1 MNFYKNY
8 KLYFLF
14 IFLLYGNLIVSE
26 DSPKINTDEYNN
38 LWSIGIEL
46 KDIYT
51 GYSVYQIMI
60 SLLELNESAFENG
73 NINFLK
79 KGFTLNLPDEN
90 DLEKLEALSS
100 IREVARQNLAANVGP
115 IDFSVLTDVLVL
127 SEPTFVL
134 SQEDEDTSLILD
146 EIDIDIASSEESL
159 NDKNRK
165 TLITYSIEGD
175 SNLDSSEKI
184 IVVNLSGSSD
194 KDMTNLSKVEE
205 FSSIPDEIDLADN
218 EESLFSFDEADEL
231 LDEIEVTAELDQNVE
246 EFSSIPDE
254 IDLADNEESLFSFDE
269 ADELLDEIEVTAELD
284 QNNDQVKLIDI
295 PKFEIVSDDLTTIE
309 KNFEKTPFRDFLRT
323 EFYLILGFILF
334 LVFLWVF
341 RTSPAI
347 KETKTLKNDEELKS
361 DLDEEFG
368 EIGDPIEAR
377 INLAIT
383 YIEMNQI
390 DKANDLLSQ
399 VLESEATESQK
410 EKARNL
416 IKDI

>member
-1 MNFYKNY
+1 M
-8 KLYFLF
+8 
-14 IFLLYGNLIVSE
+14 
-26 DSPKINTDEYNN
+26 
-38 LWSIGIEL
+38 
-46 KDIYT
+46 
-51 GYSVYQIMI
+51 
-60 SLLELNESAFENG
+60 
-73 NINFLK
+73 
-79 KGFTLNLPDEN
+79 
-90 DLEKLEALSS
+90 
-100 IREVARQNLAANVGP
+100 
-115 IDFSVLTDVLVL
+115 LTDVLVL

-231 LDEIEVTAELDQNVE
+231 LDEIEVTAELDQN
-246 EFSSIPDE
+246 
-254 IDLADNEESLFSFDE
+254 
-269 ADELLDEIEVTAELD
+269 
-284 QNNDQVKLIDI
+284 NDQVKLIDI

-341 RTSPAI
+341 RTSPAK

>member
-26 DSPKINTDEYNN
+26 DDPKINTDEYNN

-51 GYSVYQIMI
+51 EYSVYQIMI
-60 SLLELNESAFENG
+60 SLLELNELAFENG

-146 EIDIDIASSEESL
+146 EIDIDIASTEESL

-165 TLITYSIEGD
+165 TLITYSIESD

-194 KDMTNLSKVEE
+194 KDVTNLSKVEE
-205 FSSIPDEIDLADN
+205 LSSIPDEIDLADN
-218 EESLFSFDEADEL
+218 EESLFSFNEADEL
-231 LDEIEVTAELDQNVE
+231 LGEIEVAT
-246 EFSSIPDE
+246 
-254 IDLADNEESLFSFDE
+254 
-269 ADELLDEIEVTAELD
+269 ELD

-323 EFYLILGFILF
+323 EFYLLFGFILF

-341 RTSPAI
+341 RTRPTK

>member
-8 KLYFLF
+8 KLYLLF
-14 IFLLYGNLIVSE
+14 IFLLHGNLIFSE

-60 SLLELNESAFENG
+60 SLLELNELAFENG

-231 LDEIEVTAELDQNVE
+231 LDEIEVTAELDQN
-246 EFSSIPDE
+246 
-254 IDLADNEESLFSFDE
+254 
-269 ADELLDEIEVTAELD
+269 
-284 QNNDQVKLIDI
+284 NDQVKLIDI

-341 RTSPAI
+341 RTSPAK

>member
-8 KLYFLF
+8 KLYLLF

-51 GYSVYQIMI
+51 EYSVYQIMI
-60 SLLELNESAFENG
+60 SLLELNELAFENG

-146 EIDIDIASSEESL
+146 EIDIDIAGSEESL

-231 LDEIEVTAELDQNVE
+231 SDEIEVT
-246 EFSSIPDE
+246 
-254 IDLADNEESLFSFDE
+254 
-269 ADELLDEIEVTAELD
+269 TELD

-323 EFYLILGFILF
+323 EFYLIFGFILF

-341 RTSPAI
+341 RTSLAK

-377 INLAIT
+377 INLAVT

>member
-38 LWSIGIEL
+38 LWSIGLEL

-60 SLLELNESAFENG
+60 SLLELNELAFENG

-231 LDEIEVTAELDQNVE
+231 LDEIEVTAELDQN
-246 EFSSIPDE
+246 
-254 IDLADNEESLFSFDE
+254 
-269 ADELLDEIEVTAELD
+269 
-284 QNNDQVKLIDI
+284 NDQVKLIDI

-341 RTSPAI
+341 RTSPAK

>member
-8 KLYFLF
+8 KLHLLFL
-14 IFLLYGNLIVSE
+14 FLLYGNLTVSE
-26 DSPKINTDEYNN
+26 DNPKINTDEYNN

-51 GYSVYQIMI
+51 EYSVYQIMI
-60 SLLELNESAFENG
+60 SLLELNELAFENG

-79 KGFTLNLPDEN
+79 KEFTLNLPEKN

-127 SEPTFVL
+127 SEPTFVF
-134 SQEDEDTSLILD
+134 SQEDENTSLILD
-146 EIDIDIASSEESL
+146 EIDIDIASTEESL
-159 NDKNRK
+159 IDKNRK
-165 TLITYSIEGD
+165 TLITYSIEND

-184 IVVNLSGSSD
+184 KVVNLSGSTD
-194 KDMTNLSKVEE
+194 KDVTNLSKVEE
-205 FSSIPDEIDLADN
+205 LSSIPDEIDLADN
-218 EESLFSFDEADEL
+218 GDSLFSFNEADEL
-231 LDEIEVTAELDQNVE
+231 LDEIKVAT
-246 EFSSIPDE
+246 
-254 IDLADNEESLFSFDE
+254 
-269 ADELLDEIEVTAELD
+269 ELD

-323 EFYLILGFILF
+323 EFYLLFGLVLF

-341 RTSPAI
+341 RTRPAK

-368 EIGDPIEAR
+368 EIGNPIEAR

-399 VLESEATESQK
+399 VLESEATKSQK

>member
-8 KLYFLF
+8 KLYLFFL
-14 IFLLYGNLIVSE
+14 FLLYGNLIVSE
-26 DSPKINTDEYNN
+26 DDPKINTDEYNN

-51 GYSVYQIMI
+51 EYSVYQIMI
-60 SLLELNESAFENG
+60 SLLELNELAFENG

-79 KGFTLNLPDEN
+79 KGFTLNLPKKN

-134 SQEDEDTSLILD
+134 SKEDEDTSLILD
-146 EIDIDIASSEESL
+146 EIDIDIASTEESL

-165 TLITYSIEGD
+165 TLITYSIESD

-194 KDMTNLSKVEE
+194 KDVTNLSKVEE
-205 FSSIPDEIDLADN
+205 LSSIPDEIDLADN
-218 EESLFSFDEADEL
+218 EESLFSFNEADEL
-231 LDEIEVTAELDQNVE
+231 LGEIEVAT
-246 EFSSIPDE
+246 
-254 IDLADNEESLFSFDE
+254 
-269 ADELLDEIEVTAELD
+269 ELD

-309 KNFEKTPFRDFLRT
+309 KNFEKPPFRDFLRT
-323 EFYLILGFILF
+323 EFYLLFGFILF

-341 RTSPAI
+341 RTRPTK

>member
-1 MNFYKNY
+1 MNFYRNY
-8 KLYFLF
+8 KLYLLA
-14 IFLLYGNLIVSE
+14 IFLLYGSLITSE
-26 DSPKINTDEYNN
+26 DNREINTDEYNN

-46 KDIYT
+46 KNIYT
-51 GYSVYQIMI
+51 DYSVYQIMI
-60 SLLELNESAFENG
+60 SLLELNELVFENG

-79 KGFTLNLPDEN
+79 KGFTLNLPEEN

-146 EIDIDIASSEESL
+146 EIDIDIASSEKSL

-194 KDMTNLSKVEE
+194 KDVTNLSKVEE

-218 EESLFSFDEADEL
+218 EESLFSFNEADEL
-231 LDEIEVTAELDQNVE
+231 LGEIEVAT
-246 EFSSIPDE
+246 
-254 IDLADNEESLFSFDE
+254 
-269 ADELLDEIEVTAELD
+269 ELD

-334 LVFLWVF
+334 LVCLWVF
-341 RTSPAI
+341 RTSPAK

>member
-8 KLYFLF
+8 KLYLLFL
-14 IFLLYGNLIVSE
+14 FLLYGNLTVSE
-26 DSPKINTDEYNN
+26 DNPKINTDEYNN

-51 GYSVYQIMI
+51 EYSVYQIMI
-60 SLLELNESAFENG
+60 SLLELNELAFENG

-79 KGFTLNLPDEN
+79 KGFTLNLPEKN

-134 SQEDEDTSLILD
+134 SKEDEDTSLILD
-146 EIDIDIASSEESL
+146 EIDIDIASTEESL
-159 NDKNRK
+159 IDKNRK
-165 TLITYSIEGD
+165 TLITYSIEND

-184 IVVNLSGSSD
+184 IVVNLSGSTD
-194 KDMTNLSKVEE
+194 KDVTNLSKVEE
-205 FSSIPDEIDLADN
+205 LSSIPDEIDLADN
-218 EESLFSFDEADEL
+218 GESLFSFNEADEL
-231 LDEIEVTAELDQNVE
+231 LDEIKVAT
-246 EFSSIPDE
+246 
-254 IDLADNEESLFSFDE
+254 
-269 ADELLDEIEVTAELD
+269 ELD

-323 EFYLILGFILF
+323 EFYLLFGLVLF

-341 RTSPAI
+341 RTRPAK

-368 EIGDPIEAR
+368 EIGNPIEAR

>member
-51 GYSVYQIMI
+51 EYSVYQIMI
-60 SLLELNESAFENG
+60 SLLELNELAFENG

-231 LDEIEVTAELDQNVE
+231 LDEIEVTAELDQN
-246 EFSSIPDE
+246 
-254 IDLADNEESLFSFDE
+254 
-269 ADELLDEIEVTAELD
+269 
-284 QNNDQVKLIDI
+284 NDQVKLIDI
-295 PKFEIVSDDLTTIE
+295 PKFEIVSDDLTKIE

-323 EFYLILGFILF
+323 EFYLIFGFILF

-341 RTSPAI
+341 RTSPAK

>member
-8 KLYFLF
+8 KLHLLFL
-14 IFLLYGNLIVSE
+14 FLLYGNLTVSE
-26 DSPKINTDEYNN
+26 DNPKINTDEYNN

-51 GYSVYQIMI
+51 EYSVYQIMI
-60 SLLELNESAFENG
+60 SLLELNELAFENG

-79 KGFTLNLPDEN
+79 KGFTLNLPEKN

-127 SEPTFVL
+127 SEPTFVF
-134 SQEDEDTSLILD
+134 SQEDENTSLILD
-146 EIDIDIASSEESL
+146 EIDIDIASTEESL
-159 NDKNRK
+159 IDKNRK
-165 TLITYSIEGD
+165 TLITYSIEND

-184 IVVNLSGSSD
+184 IVVNLSGSTD
-194 KDMTNLSKVEE
+194 KDVTNLSKVEE
-205 FSSIPDEIDLADN
+205 LSSIPDEIELADN
-218 EESLFSFDEADEL
+218 GDSLFSFNEADEL
-231 LDEIEVTAELDQNVE
+231 LDEIKVAT
-246 EFSSIPDE
+246 
-254 IDLADNEESLFSFDE
+254 
-269 ADELLDEIEVTAELD
+269 ELD

-323 EFYLILGFILF
+323 EFYLLFGLVLF

-341 RTSPAI
+341 RTRPAK

-410 EKARNL
+410 EKARKL

>member
-8 KLYFLF
+8 KLHLLFL
-14 IFLLYGNLIVSE
+14 FLLYGNLTVSE
-26 DSPKINTDEYNN
+26 DNPKINTDEYNN

-51 GYSVYQIMI
+51 EYSVYQIMI
-60 SLLELNESAFENG
+60 SLLELNELAFENG

-79 KGFTLNLPDEN
+79 KEFTLNLPEKN

-127 SEPTFVL
+127 SEPTFVF
-134 SQEDEDTSLILD
+134 SQEDENTSLILD
-146 EIDIDIASSEESL
+146 EIDIDIASTEESL
-159 NDKNRK
+159 IDKNRK
-165 TLITYSIEGD
+165 TLITYSIEND

-184 IVVNLSGSSD
+184 IVVNLSGSTD
-194 KDMTNLSKVEE
+194 KDVTNLSKVEE
-205 FSSIPDEIDLADN
+205 LSSIPDEIDLADN
-218 EESLFSFDEADEL
+218 GDSLFSFNEADEL
-231 LDEIEVTAELDQNVE
+231 LDEIKVAT
-246 EFSSIPDE
+246 
-254 IDLADNEESLFSFDE
+254 
-269 ADELLDEIEVTAELD
+269 ELD

-323 EFYLILGFILF
+323 EFYLLFGLVLF

-341 RTSPAI
+341 RTRPAK

-368 EIGDPIEAR
+368 EIGNPIEAR

>member
-51 GYSVYQIMI
+51 GYSVYQKMI
-60 SLLELNESAFENG
+60 SLLELNELAFENG

-231 LDEIEVTAELDQNVE
+231 LDEIEVATEQ
-246 EFSSIPDE
+246 
-254 IDLADNEESLFSFDE
+254 
-269 ADELLDEIEVTAELD
+269 D

-341 RTSPAI
+341 RTSPAK

>member
-8 KLYFLF
+8 KLYLFFL
-14 IFLLYGNLIVSE
+14 FLLYGNLIVSE
-26 DSPKINTDEYNN
+26 DDPKINTDEYNN

-51 GYSVYQIMI
+51 EYSVYQIMI
-60 SLLELNESAFENG
+60 SLLELNELAFENG

-79 KGFTLNLPDEN
+79 KEFTLNLPEKN

-127 SEPTFVL
+127 SEPTFVF
-134 SQEDEDTSLILD
+134 SQEDENTSLILD
-146 EIDIDIASSEESL
+146 EIDIDIASTEESL
-159 NDKNRK
+159 IDKNRK
-165 TLITYSIEGD
+165 TLITYSIEND

-184 IVVNLSGSSD
+184 IVVNLSGSTD
-194 KDMTNLSKVEE
+194 KDVTNLSKVEE
-205 FSSIPDEIDLADN
+205 LSSIPDEIDLADN
-218 EESLFSFDEADEL
+218 GDSLFSFNEADEL
-231 LDEIEVTAELDQNVE
+231 LDEIKVAT
-246 EFSSIPDE
+246 
-254 IDLADNEESLFSFDE
+254 
-269 ADELLDEIEVTAELD
+269 ELD

-323 EFYLILGFILF
+323 EFYLLFGLVLF

-341 RTSPAI
+341 RTRPAK

-368 EIGDPIEAR
+368 EIGNPIEAR

-399 VLESEATESQK
+399 VLESEATKSQK

>member
-8 KLYFLF
+8 KLYLLF

-60 SLLELNESAFENG
+60 SLLELNELAFENG

-165 TLITYSIEGD
+165 TLITYSIESD
-175 SNLDSSEKI
+175 ANLDSSEKI

-194 KDMTNLSKVEE
+194 KDMTNLSK
-205 FSSIPDEIDLADN
+205 
-218 EESLFSFDEADEL
+218 
-231 LDEIEVTAELDQNVE
+231 VE

-334 LVFLWVF
+334 FLFLWVF
-341 RTSPAI
+341 RTSPAK

>member
-8 KLYFLF
+8 KLHLLFL
-14 IFLLYGNLIVSE
+14 FLLYGNLTVSE
-26 DSPKINTDEYNN
+26 DNPKINTDEYNN

-51 GYSVYQIMI
+51 EYSVYQIMI
-60 SLLELNESAFENG
+60 SLLELNELAFENG

-79 KGFTLNLPDEN
+79 KGFTLNLPEKN

-146 EIDIDIASSEESL
+146 EIDIDIASTEESL
-159 NDKNRK
+159 IDKNRK
-165 TLITYSIEGD
+165 TLITYSIEND

-184 IVVNLSGSSD
+184 IVVNLSGSTD
-194 KDMTNLSKVEE
+194 KDVTNLSKVEDL
-205 FSSIPDEIDLADN
+205 SSIPDEIELADN
-218 EESLFSFDEADEL
+218 GDSLFSFNEADEL
-231 LDEIEVTAELDQNVE
+231 LDEIKVAT
-246 EFSSIPDE
+246 
-254 IDLADNEESLFSFDE
+254 
-269 ADELLDEIEVTAELD
+269 ELD

-323 EFYLILGFILF
+323 EFYLLFGLVLF

-341 RTSPAI
+341 RTRPAK

-368 EIGDPIEAR
+368 EIGNPIEAR

>member
-8 KLYFLF
+8 KLYLFFL
-14 IFLLYGNLIVSE
+14 FLLYGNLIVSE
-26 DSPKINTDEYNN
+26 DDPKINTDEYNN

-51 GYSVYQIMI
+51 EYSVYQIMI
-60 SLLELNESAFENG
+60 SLLELNEMAFENG
-73 NINFLK
+73 NIKFLK
-79 KGFTLNLPDEN
+79 KGFTLNLPEKN

-134 SQEDEDTSLILD
+134 SKEDEDTSLILD
-146 EIDIDIASSEESL
+146 EIDIDIASTEESL
-159 NDKNRK
+159 IDKNRK
-165 TLITYSIEGD
+165 TLITYSIEND

-194 KDMTNLSKVEE
+194 KDVTNLSKVEE
-205 FSSIPDEIDLADN
+205 LSSIPDEIDLADN
-218 EESLFSFDEADEL
+218 EESLFSFNEADEL
-231 LDEIEVTAELDQNVE
+231 LGEIEVATELDQN
-246 EFSSIPDE
+246 I
-254 IDLADNEESLFSFDE
+254 
-269 ADELLDEIEVTAELD
+269 
-284 QNNDQVKLIDI
+284 DQVKLIDI

-323 EFYLILGFILF
+323 EFYLLFGLVLF

-341 RTSPAI
+341 RTRPTK

>member
-8 KLYFLF
+8 KLYLFFL
-14 IFLLYGNLIVSE
+14 FLLYGNLIVSE
-26 DSPKINTDEYNN
+26 DDPKINTDEYNN

-51 GYSVYQIMI
+51 EYSVYQIMI
-60 SLLELNESAFENG
+60 SLLELNELAFENG

-79 KGFTLNLPDEN
+79 KGFTLNLPKKN

-134 SQEDEDTSLILD
+134 SKEDEDTSLILD
-146 EIDIDIASSEESL
+146 EIDIDIASTEESL

-165 TLITYSIEGD
+165 TLITYSIESD

-194 KDMTNLSKVEE
+194 KDVTNLSKVEE
-205 FSSIPDEIDLADN
+205 LSSIPDEIDLADN
-218 EESLFSFDEADEL
+218 EESLFSFNEADEL
-231 LDEIEVTAELDQNVE
+231 LGEIEVAT
-246 EFSSIPDE
+246 
-254 IDLADNEESLFSFDE
+254 
-269 ADELLDEIEVTAELD
+269 ELD

-309 KNFEKTPFRDFLRT
+309 KNFEKTPFRDFFRT
-323 EFYLILGFILF
+323 EFYLLFGFILF

-341 RTSPAI
+341 RTRPTK